1 MTRDDVTALAR
12 LQGEFVAAVL
22 HREPAVGARLAA
34 TRVPADT
41 ALGIYRTN
49 ARSNFA
55 SALAA
60 AFPALHALLGTDDW
74 ASLCWTCQRARPS
87 RSGDLFAAGAELVAF
102 LAASVGG
109 TPRAGL
115 ADLATLE
122 WAIQQVL
129 VAADAGGAP
138 DLAALAAVPAERQGD
153 VQVTLAPA
161 HARVGVA
168 AGTAATWERLRGQPA
183 QAMPAGELPPTGA
196 GREVLLVQRT
206 DAGLRV
212 VALAPG
218 EDAFLAALAAGA
230 PLAAAIAAG
239 TGAAPDFAADAA
251 LAAALRRGLVTGFVL
266 PR

>member
-1 MTRDDVTALAR
+1 MTGADATELAR
-12 LQGEFVAAVL
+12 LQAEFVAAVL

-49 ARSNFA
+49 ARANFA

-60 AFPALHALLGTDDW
+60 AFPALHVLLGTDDW
-74 ASLCWTCQRARPS
+74 ASLCWSCQRARPS

-102 LAASVGG
+102 LTASVGG

-115 ADLATLE
+115 ADLAALE
-122 WAIQQVL
+122 WAIQRVL

-138 DLAALAAVPAERQGD
+138 DLGALAAVPAERQGD
-153 VQVTLAPA
+153 VRATLAPA
-161 HARVGVA
+161 HALVGVA
-168 AGTAATWERLRGQPA
+168 AGTAVTWERLRELPA
-183 QAMPAGELPPTGA
+183 RATPAGEPLPASA
-196 GREVLLVQRT
+196 GRESLLVQRT

-218 EDAFLAALAAGA
+218 EDAFLAALAAGT

-239 TGAAPDFAADAA
+239 TAAAADFAADAA